1 MRWELMSNITI
12 LCDWRNC
19 QGCENCPDFPIQGG
33 CEDITHGL
41 DAPGTTKR
49 RGHTVG
55 DDNCL
60 CPGCVKVRSDIFLRE
75 QFGITHTVESR
86 DAILQHERLDRRA
99 IAQLDYATERAPG
112 QVVDVVGGDNPFE
125 ALRVPLT
132 GDVDLTPTPT
142 LLETESGW
150 ALIYAGKVMAIY
162 SEPGVGKS
170 FLMVRLIQETILRGG
185 RCLYLDY
192 EDRAKSLEERAKTV
206 GLELATYGDDVAY
219 FNDGLIETPNGV
231 ETAMAWL
238 ESVPN
243 PENNAVIID
252 TATAAG
258 CPADGADVLPW
269 YRQFVHPWRARDW
282 AVEVLDHLPKR
293 RKDRPRGP
301 IGSFNKLAQIT
312 GAALMLDGTPWTK
325 RQSGRVYVYNEK
337 DRPSDLAG
345 GVGHCVAALDGT
357 WAEIDGERT
366 FRLRILDGDCA
377 ESSNTESPINRKV
390 LEALAESE
398 PDGIKT
404 IPALRSAVGG
414 KGTSVDSAALTL
426 VKMGIVAL
434 DKVGNANR
442 YSITATGMELLELDL
457 THG

>member
-1 MRWELMSNITI
+1 MSNIRI

-33 CEDITHGL
+33 CVDWIDD
-41 DAPGTTKR
+41 DAPPPSTKR

-60 CPGCVKVRSDIFLRE
+60 CPGCVKVRSDIFFRE
-75 QFGITHTVESR
+75 QFGVTHTVESR

-99 IAQLDYATERAPG
+99 IAQLDYATANAPN
-112 QVVDVVGGDNPFE
+112 QVDVVGGDNPFD

-132 GDVDLTPTPT
+132 GEVDLTTTPT

-162 SEPGVGKS
+162 SEPGIGKS

-185 RCLYLDY
+185 RVLYLDY
-192 EDRAKSLEERAKTV
+192 EDKSKTLEQRAKTV
-206 GLELATYGDDVAY
+206 GLDLATYGDDVAY
-219 FNDGLIETPNGV
+219 FNNGLVEAPGGV
-231 ETAMAWL
+231 ESAMVWL
-238 ESVPN
+238 DGAPN
-243 PENNAVIID
+243 PENNVVIID

-258 CPADGADVLPW
+258 CPADGADILPW
-269 YRQFVHPWRARDW
+269 YRQFVHPWAARKW

-301 IGSFNKLAQIT
+301 IGSFNKLAQID

-337 DRPSDLAG
+337 DRPSDLAAG
-345 GVGHCVAALDGT
+345 IGHCVAALDGT
-357 WAEIDGERT
+357 WAEVDGERA
-366 FRLRILDGDCA
+366 FSLRILDGDCA
-377 ESSNTESPINRKV
+377 QESETDSPINRKV
-390 LEALAESE
+390 LEVLADAGQ
-398 PDGIKT
+398 DGIKT

-414 KGTSVDSAALTL
+414 KGTSVDSAVYGL
-426 VKMGIVAL
+426 VLGQVR
-434 DKVGNANR
+434 N
-442 YSITATGMELLELDL
+442 
-457 THG
+457 